1 MNNELTESV
10 LKQSENLH
18 TAIDMVLDKSSE
30 LHKERQRAE
39 QLYTMCENLWQT
51 LASIRFNYYDTLTID
66 ERNRMSNIL
75 INNNPSKL
83 KAND

>member
-1 MNNELTESV
+1 MTDLTSAV
-10 LKQSENLH
+10 QNQANNLH

-51 LASIRFNYYDTLTID
+51 LNAIRMNMPLQLGSENCAIIANTLKD
-66 ERNRMSNIL
+66 
-75 INNNPSKL
+75 NNPSKL

>member
-1 MNNELTESV
+1 MNELTTAV
-10 LKQSENLH
+10 QNQANDLH

-51 LASIRFNYYDTLTID
+51 LNAIRINIPLTLGPEIC
-66 ERNRMSNIL
+66 ELIL
-75 INNNPSKL
+75 TELTNNNPSKL

>member
-1 MNNELTESV
+1 MTDLTTAV
-10 LKQSENLH
+10 QNQANDLH
-18 TAIDMVLDKSSE
+18 KAIDMVLDKSFE

-51 LASIRFNYYDTLTID
+51 LASIRFNYYDTLTVD